1 MKLRSEIAWLLV
13 VKAVALTIIWY
24 LFFSPSH
31 RMHVDGEVTR
41 ERFGL
46 TPTEKTHD

>member
-1 MKLRSEIAWLLV
+1 MRLRSEIALLLAL
-13 VKAVALTIIWY
+13 KFVALTIIWHV
-24 LFFSPSH
+24 FFSPAH
-31 RMHVDGEVTR
+31 RMHVDGEVTG